1 MKKVII
7 IFIISI
13 LILIF
18 AIFIKN
24 FYTKNETI
32 NIETG
37 KTNDTIEE
45 NKPIIK
51 EVDWSKYFDGIN
63 GAGVIYNPTENSY
76 QIYNNELTNVRRSP
90 CSTFKIISS
99 TIAIEHGIVD
109 LNNST
114 KVWSGEKFWNE
125 NWNKNINFMEAFKTS
140 CVWYFR
146 EMINEIGNDLMQNEL
161 NKLKY
166 GNCDIT
172 DWNGKQN
179 TNNHNPALTGFWI
192 ESSLKISPKEQVE
205 VMERIFG
212 DTSEYSEET
221 KRQLEQ
227 VMLVKDTTNSNIL
240 IYGKTGMGKDRGVV
254 VDSWFVGFADIK
266 EKGRIYFSIY
276 LGETNNKNVSS
287 TKAKEIAINII
298 NELDENK
305 K

>member
-13 LILIF
+13 FILIF

-24 FYTKNETI
+24 FCTSDEAI
-32 NIETG
+32 NIE
-37 KTNDTIEE
+37 KEKANDTAEE
-45 NKPIIK
+45 SEPIIN

-76 QIYNNELTNVRRSP
+76 QIYNSELAIVRRSP

-99 TIAIEHGIVD
+99 AIAIENGVID
-109 LNNST
+109 LNDST

-125 NWNKNINFMEAFKTS
+125 NWNKNINFTEAFQTS

-146 EMINEIGNDLMQNEL
+146 EVIDDIGKDLMQTEL

-166 GNCDIT
+166 GNCDIS

-179 TNNHNPALTGFWI
+179 TNNDNPALTGFWI

-205 VMERIFG
+205 VLERIFG
-212 DTSEYSEET
+212 DMSEYSEKT
-221 KRQLEQ
+221 KKELEE
-227 VMLVKDTTNSNIL
+227 VMLVKDLPNSDTF
-240 IYGKTGMGKDRGVV
+240 IYGKTGMGKDKGIV
-254 VDSWFVGFADIK
+254 VDSWFTGFADTK
-266 EKGRIYFSIY
+266 ENCRIYFSIY
-276 LGETNNKNVSS
+276 LGETSNKNVSS

-298 NELDENK
+298 NEL
-305 K
+305 